1 MTIKEKGYTH
11 WEGEFKTSRFAWL
24 PITRYGIQMTF
35 RKKFFKF
42 LFFSSLV
49 PAIITLVMIYVS
61 ERLDDF
67 AFIARDADTISFL
80 EVNPVFFMRYFNSS
94 WLLFMV
100 IMILVLCGAGLI
112 ADDLRFNSLQLYFS
126 RPLKT
131 RDYLLG
137 KAAVIVFFLGIVT
150 LVPGTVFVLMK
161 LLFAGNLKF
170 LGTYPFLP
178 LSILGYSLFIIA
190 FFTFY
195 TLLLSASNKNR
206 RYVAVLIFGVYV
218 FTDILFQIFNDIFR
232 SPYFS
237 LLSIRSN
244 LQQVGAVLFGQ
255 DPQYD
260 IPWIYSLSVIAGLC
274 AFSAYV
280 LKKKVRGVEVV
291 K

>member
-1 MTIKEKGYTH
+1 MSIKEKGYTH
-11 WEGEFKTSRFAWL
+11 WDGEFKTGRFPWL
-24 PITRYGIQMTF
+24 PITRYGIQLTF

-42 LFFSSLV
+42 LFFSSLI
-49 PAIITLVMIYVS
+49 PGIITLVMIYVS

-80 EVNPVFFMRYFNSS
+80 EVNPVFFMRYFNST
-94 WLLFMV
+94 WLLFMI

-112 ADDLRFNSLQLYFS
+112 SDDLRFNSLQLYFS
-126 RPLKT
+126 RPIKK

-137 KAAVIVFFLGIVT
+137 KAAVIVFFLGIIT
-150 LVPGTVFVLMK
+150 LVPGMVFVMMK

-170 LGTYPFLP
+170 LGEYPFIP
-178 LSILGYSLFIIA
+178 FSILGFSLFVIV

-206 RYVAVLIFGVYV
+206 RYVAVLIFGVYF
-218 FTDILFQIFNDIFR
+218 FTNILSGILKEIFGDVHF
-232 SPYFS
+232 Y
-237 LLSIRSN
+237 LLSLQTN

-255 DPQYD
+255 DPTYD
-260 IPWIYSLSVIAGLC
+260 IPWIYSLLVLLAFC
-274 AFSAYV
+274 ALSAFI
-280 LKKKVRGVEVV
+280 LNKKVRGVEVV